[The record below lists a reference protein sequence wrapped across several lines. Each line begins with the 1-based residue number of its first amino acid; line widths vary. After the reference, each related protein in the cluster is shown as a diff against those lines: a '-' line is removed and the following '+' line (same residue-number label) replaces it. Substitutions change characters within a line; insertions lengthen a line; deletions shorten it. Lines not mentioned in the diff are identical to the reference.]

1 MTMTQMRGRRRRC
14 ATIRYALT
22 ARRNTEAQI
31 QRAIFQHLDLRGA
44 PDVYAF
50 HPANG
55 GYRSKVTASILKA
68 CGVRAGVPDIVAVKD
83 GKTFALELKTDSG
96 RLSEAQQRAHEA
108 LRRAGAS
115 VAVAFGLDQALTQ
128 LKRWGI
134 LR

>member
-128 LKRWGI
+128 LKKWGI

>member
-1 MTMTQMRGRRRRC
+1 
-14 ATIRYALT
+14 LT

-83 GKTFALELKTDSG
+83 GKTFALELKN
-96 RLSEAQQRAHEA
+96 RQRPT
-108 LRRAGAS
+108 
-115 VAVAFGLDQALTQ
+115 V
-128 LKRWGI
+128 
-134 LR
+134 

>member
-1 MTMTQMRGRRRRC
+1 
-14 ATIRYALT
+14 LT

-128 LKRWGI
+128 LKKWGI
-134 LR
+134 LRGSRLASGVSTN

>member
-1 MTMTQMRGRRRRC
+1 MTMTQMRGRRRRY
-14 ATIRYALT
+14 ATPRYALT

-31 QRAIFQHLDLRGA
+31 QRAIFQYLDLRGA

-128 LKRWGI
+128 LKKWGI

>member
-1 MTMTQMRGRRRRC
+1 
-14 ATIRYALT
+14 LT

-83 GKTFALELKTDSG
+83 GKAFALELKTDSG

-128 LKRWGI
+128 LKKWGI